1 MDRLVCRTRICFV
14 VCLCAA
20 TVTALTAQTFT
31 TLVSFNGSNG
41 ATPSGWPLVLG
52 ADGNLYG
59 TTFLGGASSN
69 CTYGCGT
76 VFRITPG
83 GTLTTLHSFSG
94 GTDGLGPNAL
104 LQSADG
110 SFYGTAQGGGAD
122 QNGTIFKITPGGT
135 LTTVYS
141 FTGATD
147 GSAPGALVQGTDGNF
162 YGTTSGLGEF
172 GQFVGIEPTI
182 FKITPGG
189 TLTTL
194 YRSDATDGSAPGELV
209 QATDGNF
216 YGTTSGMNID
226 GTIFKIT
233 PGGTLTT
240 LYSFCRQGSIP
251 YCPDGDGPGPLVQ
264 ATDGDFYGTT
274 FFGGVP
280 NAGTI
285 FKITP
290 GGTLTTLYS
299 FSGYTDGFGPGA
311 LLQAA
316 DGSFYGTTYGLFEP
330 YPYGTI
336 FKFPPSGPVTTLY
349 GFNGGSDP
357 GALVQAAH
365 GRFYGTTQVGGA
377 GPGTVFR
384 LALGSQ
390 GTLSISPGGVVNDA
404 SYTAPVV
411 PGSIAAAFGSF
422 LLAAPVTD
430 NNSHLLTSLSG
441 LSLQF
446 ENGLP
451 APLFYAGAGQVNF
464 QVPWELAGQS
474 QTTLAAALNGASS
487 TAQAVSLA
495 ALAPAIFSENA
506 EGTGQGAILNS
517 SYELADSTNP
527 ATAGSTYVL
536 IFCTGLGAVTNQPAN
551 GSPAPGNPLS
561 WTTTV
566 PTVMIGGA
574 PSTDVSFYGLAPGYV
589 GLYQV
594 NALVPAASSNGNA
607 VPVTIS
613 IGGATS
619 NTVTIAVQ

>member
-122 QNGTIFKITPGGT
+122 QNG
-135 LTTVYS
+135 
-141 FTGATD
+141 
-147 GSAPGALVQGTDGNF
+147 
-162 YGTTSGLGEF
+162 
-172 GQFVGIEPTI
+172 TI

-357 GALVQAAH
+357 GALVQAAD
-365 GRFYGTTQVGGA
+365 GSFYGTTQVGGA

-430 NNSHLLTSLSG
+430 NNSPLLTSLSG

>member
-83 GTLTTLHSFSG
+83 GTLTTL
-94 GTDGLGPNAL
+94 
-104 LQSADG
+104 
-110 SFYGTAQGGGAD
+110 
-122 QNGTIFKITPGGT
+122 
-135 LTTVYS
+135 
-141 FTGATD
+141 
-147 GSAPGALVQGTDGNF
+147 
-162 YGTTSGLGEF
+162 
-172 GQFVGIEPTI
+172 
-182 FKITPGG
+182 
-189 TLTTL
+189 
-194 YRSDATDGSAPGELV
+194 
-209 QATDGNF
+209 
-216 YGTTSGMNID
+216 
-226 GTIFKIT
+226 
-233 PGGTLTT
+233 
-240 LYSFCRQGSIP
+240 
-251 YCPDGDGPGPLVQ
+251 
-264 ATDGDFYGTT
+264 
-274 FFGGVP
+274 
-280 NAGTI
+280 
-285 FKITP
+285 
-290 GGTLTTLYS
+290 YS

-357 GALVQAAH
+357 GALVQAAD
-365 GRFYGTTQVGGA
+365 GSFYGTTQVGGA

-430 NNSHLLTSLSG
+430 NNSPLLTSLSG

-506 EGTGQGAILNS
+506 EGTGQ
-517 SYELADSTNP
+517 
-527 ATAGSTYVL
+527 
-536 IFCTGLGAVTNQPAN
+536 
-551 GSPAPGNPLS
+551 
-561 WTTTV
+561 
-566 PTVMIGGA
+566 
-574 PSTDVSFYGLAPGYV
+574 
-589 GLYQV
+589 
-594 NALVPAASSNGNA
+594 
-607 VPVTIS
+607 
-613 IGGATS
+613 
-619 NTVTIAVQ
+619 

>member
-162 YGTTSGLGEF
+162 YGTTSG
-172 GQFVGIEPTI
+172 
-182 FKITPGG
+182 
-189 TLTTL
+189 
-194 YRSDATDGSAPGELV
+194 
-209 QATDGNF
+209 
-216 YGTTSGMNID
+216 MNID

-357 GALVQAAH
+357 GALVQAAD
-365 GRFYGTTQVGGA
+365 GSFYGTTQVGGA

-430 NNSHLLTSLSG
+430 NNSPLLTSLSG

>member
-122 QNGTIFKITPGGT
+122 QNG
-135 LTTVYS
+135 
-141 FTGATD
+141 
-147 GSAPGALVQGTDGNF
+147 
-162 YGTTSGLGEF
+162 
-172 GQFVGIEPTI
+172 TI

-316 DGSFYGTTYGLFEP
+316 DGSFYGTT
-330 YPYGTI
+330 
-336 FKFPPSGPVTTLY
+336 
-349 GFNGGSDP
+349 
-357 GALVQAAH
+357 
-365 GRFYGTTQVGGA
+365 QVGGA

-430 NNSHLLTSLSG
+430 NNSPLLTSLSG